1 MARKK
6 NHEMIN
12 DYTKLIKAKAG
23 VLYLE
28 GAPGTAKTAIAEQIA
43 KNEGWQYFQFILS
56 QVDSADVA
64 GIPHKHEVE
73 GQVCTVRTV
82 PDWAIL
88 ANKKPTLVNF
98 DELNRAPI
106 ECRNAALQIL
116 NERRVGNYK
125 LNDDVYFISTGN
137 IGEDGNRSDGAE
149 VEEMDSALWGRLIY
163 MPHEMPYVTWKEMYG
178 KNNVWNE
185 VIAFLD
191 SKPEY
196 FVKQFENSKMN
207 ASPRT
212 WTNLSKFI
220 LNTSESNDERI
231 ALSSRFAKNFIGP
244 SVASAF
250 NQYLEEKQLIN
261 INSIINEWPRVGE
274 TVKKFDR
281 SRYSQLI
288 SELDKKDVSSFNKT
302 QTKNL
307 IKFLEIVDPDERAKV
322 LLSHVVEKFENL
334 LVSSEED
341 SKIENI
347 IIDFLKKKE
356 DPSKVWE
363 LKIPK
368 KDKPYIHLICSYWTV
383 LHDYLMANTE
393 EKND

>member
-1 MARKK
+1 MARTKK
-6 NHEMIN
+6 ERHEMIE

-28 GAPGTAKTAIAEQIA
+28 GAPGTAKTAIAEAIA
-43 KNEGWQYFQFILS
+43 EKEDWQYFQFILS

-98 DELNRAPI
+98 DELNRAPL

-163 MPHEMPYVTWKEMYG
+163 MPHDMPYITWKKMYG
-178 KNNVWNE
+178 QNNIWNE

-191 SKPEY
+191 SKSEY

-207 ASPRT
+207 ANPRT
-212 WTNLSKFI
+212 WTNFSKFI
-220 LNTSESNDERI
+220 CATSDDYEERI
-231 ALSSRFAKNFIGP
+231 VLSNKFAKNFIGP
-244 SVASAF
+244 SIASAF

-261 INSIINEWPRVGE
+261 INSVLNEWNRVGE

-281 SRYSQLI
+281 SRHSQLI
-288 SELDKKDVSSFNKT
+288 AELDKKDIAKLNKT
-302 QTKNL
+302 QTNNL
-307 IKFLEIVDPDERAKV
+307 VKFLDIIDPDERAKV
-322 LLSHVVEKFENL
+322 LMDHVIEKFESL
-334 LVSSEED
+334 MSSDED
-341 SKIENI
+341 FSDKIA
-347 IIDFLKKKE
+347 DFIRDGHDTSE
-356 DPSKVWE
+356 VWN
-363 LKIPK
+363 LKIK
-368 KDKPYIHLICSYWTV
+368 KADKVFFFFIVKYWSIIHN
-383 LHDYLMANTE
+383 YLMANTE